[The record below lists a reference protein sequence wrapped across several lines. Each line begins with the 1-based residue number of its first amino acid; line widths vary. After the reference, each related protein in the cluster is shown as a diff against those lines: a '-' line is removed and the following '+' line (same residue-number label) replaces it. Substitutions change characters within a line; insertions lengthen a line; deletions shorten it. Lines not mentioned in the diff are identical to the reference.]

1 MLTIHTMDQTIKI
14 AIDVRDLRIAKTGA
28 RTYLEEICRELQKEH
43 PGFSVYFMDTWL
55 PVYTGKNKLLKII
68 EHIRFFC
75 WKQIVL
81 PLICFA
87 KGIDILYCTDY
98 FVPLIKLNYKT
109 AVVFHDAFFW
119 EYPEQYNRLWLKLL
133 NTIGLWAAR
142 GADWVITVSD
152 YSRKQIVRY
161 TGIRP
166 EKIHV
171 VHLAPKR
178 SMGQQKTAATPLTNP
193 LEQPNKKY
201 ILHVGVLEKRK
212 NLPNL
217 IRAYHG
223 LLQEGYTD
231 YDLVLA
237 GGRIHKEKLDDS
249 TQIRQLIKAY
259 QLENRVILPGFVP
272 DAALEVYYA
281 NASVYAFVSVNEGFG
296 LPVLEAFQHHLPTL
310 ISDNSS
316 LPEVGG
322 DAVLTCNPFD
332 VEDIREKLKQLISN
346 PALQQQL
353 KEKGQ
358 QRLAQFSWQKSTA
371 ALLQLFRE
379 APKTSTPS
387 AEKDA

>member
-1 MLTIHTMDQTIKI
+1 MGQTIKL

-28 RTYLEEICRELQKEH
+28 RTYLEEICRELQQEH
-43 PGFSVYFMDTWL
+43 PGFSIHFIDTWL
-55 PVYTGKNKLLKII
+55 PVYTGKNKLLKIT

-75 WKQIVL
+75 WKQILL
-81 PLICFA
+81 PLICFV

-98 FVPLIKLNYKT
+98 FVPCLKLNYQT
-109 AVVFHDAFFW
+109 AVLFHDAFFW

-133 NTIGLWAAR
+133 NTIGLRAAR
-142 GADWVITVSD
+142 RADVVVTVSE
-152 YSRKQIVRY
+152 YSRQQIIRY

-166 EKIHV
+166 ERIHAI
-171 VHLAPKR
+171 HLAPKTTH
-178 SMGQQKTAATPLTNP
+178 SHPAPKQQPEQQRPNP
-193 LEQPNKKY
+193 AKKY

-217 IRAYHG
+217 IRAYSR

-237 GGRIHKEKLDDS
+237 GGRINKEKIDDS
-249 TQIRQLIKAY
+249 AQIQQLIKDH
-259 QLENRVILPGFVP
+259 QLEGRVILPGFVA
-272 DAALEVYYA
+272 DAALEAYYA
-281 NASVYAFVSVNEGFG
+281 NATVYAFVSVNEGFG

-322 DAVLTCNPFD
+322 DAVVTCNPFD
-332 VEDIREKLKQLISN
+332 VNDITEKLKMIICN

-353 KEKGQ
+353 KEKGR
-358 QRLAQFSWQKSTA
+358 QRLAQFSWQKSTE
-371 ALLQLFRE
+371 ALLQLFQ
-379 APKTSTPS
+379 AIHGASNPP
-387 AEKDA
+387 AEKLV